1 MVKVRCPHCGGSLD
15 VCIESGDI
23 RRIERAAGTTAFITG
38 SEILTRK
45 AAKLADCP
53 EVVLHT
59 TEATKALEEAYQAIL
74 KDLDDW
80 ADVKEK
86 REGIL

>member
-23 RRIERAAGTTAFITG
+23 RKIERAAGTTAFITG
-38 SEILTRK
+38 SEILARK

-59 TEATKALEEAYQAIL
+59 TEATKALEEAYQAIV

-86 REGIL
+86 KEGIL

>member
-38 SEILTRK
+38 SEILARK

-59 TEATKALEEAYQAIL
+59 TEATKALEEAYQAL
-74 KDLDDW
+74 VKDLDNW
-80 ADVKEK
+80 ADAKERK
-86 REGIL
+86 EGRQ

>member
-38 SEILTRK
+38 SEILARK
-45 AAKLADCP
+45 AAKLADWP

-80 ADVKEK
+80 ADSKDK
-86 REGIL
+86 REGGQ

>member
-38 SEILTRK
+38 SEILARK

-59 TEATKALEEAYQAIL
+59 TEATKALEEAYQAL
-74 KDLDDW
+74 VRDLDDW
-80 ADVKEK
+80 ADAKE
-86 REGIL
+86 REEGRQ

>member
-38 SEILTRK
+38 SEILARK

>member
-38 SEILTRK
+38 SEILVRK

-59 TEATKALEEAYQAIL
+59 TEATKALEEAYQAL
-74 KDLDDW
+74 VKDLDDW
-80 ADVKEK
+80 ADAKE
-86 REGIL
+86 REEGRQ

>member
-15 VCIESGDI
+15 VCIESGDV

-38 SEILTRK
+38 SEILARK

-59 TEATKALEEAYQAIL
+59 TEATKALEEAYQAL
-74 KDLDDW
+74 VKDLDDW
-80 ADVKEK
+80 ADAKERK
-86 REGIL
+86 EGRQ

>member
-1 MVKVRCPHCGGSLD
+1 MVKVKCPHCGGSLD

-38 SEILTRK
+38 SEILARK

-59 TEATKALEEAYQAIL
+59 TEATKALEEAYQAL
-74 KDLDDW
+74 VKDLDDW
-80 ADVKEK
+80 ADAKERK
-86 REGIL
+86 EGRQ

>member
-23 RRIERAAGTTAFITG
+23 RRIERAAGTTAFLTG
-38 SEILTRK
+38 SEILARK

-80 ADVKEK
+80 ADSKEK
-86 REGIL
+86 KEGIL

>member
-1 MVKVRCPHCGGSLD
+1 MKVRCPHCGGSLD

-38 SEILTRK
+38 SEILARK

-80 ADVKEK
+80 ADSKEK
-86 REGIL
+86 KEGIL

>member
-1 MVKVRCPHCGGSLD
+1 MVKARCPHCGGSLD

-38 SEILTRK
+38 SEILARK

-59 TEATKALEEAYQAIL
+59 TEATKALEEAYQAL
-74 KDLDDW
+74 VRDLDDW
-80 ADVKEK
+80 ADSKEK
-86 REGIL
+86 KEGIL

>member
-23 RRIERAAGTTAFITG
+23 RKIERAAGTTAFITG
-38 SEILTRK
+38 SEILARK

-59 TEATKALEEAYQAIL
+59 TEATKALEEAYQAL
-74 KDLDDW
+74 VRDLDNW
-80 ADVKEK
+80 ADSKEK

>member
-38 SEILTRK
+38 SEILARK

-86 REGIL
+86 KEGIL

>member
-1 MVKVRCPHCGGSLD
+1 MKVRCPHCGGSLD

-38 SEILTRK
+38 SEILARK

-59 TEATKALEEAYQAIL
+59 TEATKALEEAYQAL
-74 KDLDDW
+74 VRDLDDW
-80 ADVKEK
+80 ADDKE
-86 REGIL
+86 REEGRQ

>member
-38 SEILTRK
+38 SEILARK

-59 TEATKALEEAYQAIL
+59 TEATKALEEAYQAL
-74 KDLDDW
+74 VRDLDNW
-80 ADVKEK
+80 ADSKEK

>member
-38 SEILTRK
+38 SEILARK

-53 EVVLHT
+53 DVVLHT

-74 KDLDDW
+74 KDLDNW

-86 REGIL
+86 KEGIL

>member
-38 SEILTRK
+38 SEILARK

-59 TEATKALEEAYQAIL
+59 TEATKALEEAYQAL
-74 KDLDDW
+74 VKDLDDW
-80 ADVKEK
+80 ADAKE
-86 REGIL
+86 REEGRQ